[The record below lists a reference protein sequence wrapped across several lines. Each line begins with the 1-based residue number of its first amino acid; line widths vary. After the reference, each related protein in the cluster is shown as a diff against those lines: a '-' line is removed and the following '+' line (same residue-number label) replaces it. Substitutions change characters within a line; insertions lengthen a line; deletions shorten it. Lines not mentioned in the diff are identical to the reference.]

1 MKETNV
7 NRFEKLI
14 NSDKL
19 LKIRKQ
25 LAENKDEFGNELE
38 TIELLLDSDVEKM
51 INDTANEYEL
61 TFNEVVWLLLEDIIN
76 KESENEKN

>member
-19 LKIRKQ
+19 SKIRKQ